1 MLRII
6 QLELVIPE
14 WVHVCS
20 TQVTVCMRLCV
31 CFVCVCV
38 FESVCVCACVARHV
52 CILDT
57 RVRRLCIVYYDTIYI
72 FMLYVRP

>member
-14 WVHVCS
+14 WLHVCS

-31 CFVCVCV
+31 CLCVCVCV
-38 FESVCVCACVARHV
+38 FVCACVARHA

-72 FMLYVRP
+72 FMAYVRP

>member
-1 MLRII
+1 MLRIM

-20 TQVTVCMRLCV
+20 TQVTVCMRPCV
-31 CFVCVCV
+31 CLCVCVCV
-38 FESVCVCACVARHV
+38 CVCVCASVDRHA

-57 RVRRLCIVYYDTIYI
+57 RVRRLCIVYY
-72 FMLYVRP
+72 